1 MKWWSIILLIGLFSC
16 KETIDRKSAPDNLIP
31 KEKMT
36 TILTEMIKIESFIQ
50 SQYVQPAKY
59 HKVMTQSG
67 DSLLKS
73 FNVTRDQY
81 ESSLEYY
88 ASYQEELKLM
98 YEESLDE
105 LNKELGELQSDK
117 N

>member
-1 MKWWSIILLIGLFSC
+1 MKWWLIIALFGLFSC
-16 KETIDRKSAPDNLIP
+16 KGQIDRKPAPDDLIP

-36 TILTEMIKIESFIQ
+36 EILTEMIKIESYIQ

-59 HKVMTQSG
+59 HKVMMQSG
-67 DSLLKS
+67 DTVLKS
-73 FNVTRDQY
+73 FDVTRDQY
-81 ESSLEYY
+81 ENSLAYY

-105 LNKELGELQSDK
+105 LNRELGEIQSEK